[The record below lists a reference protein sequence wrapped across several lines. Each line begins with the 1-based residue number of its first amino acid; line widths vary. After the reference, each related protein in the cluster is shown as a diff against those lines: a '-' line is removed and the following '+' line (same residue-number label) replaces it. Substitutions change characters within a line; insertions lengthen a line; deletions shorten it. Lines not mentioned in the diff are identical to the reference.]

1 MKTVVRQPTAL
12 KPSGWNAF
20 RHRLP
25 LLDSLLRRRFAL
37 FSFFLTDALLTHR
50 KMRFTGVLIQAK

>member
-12 KPSGWNAF
+12 KPFGWNAF

-25 LLDSLLRRRFAL
+25 LLDSLRRRRFAL

-50 KMRFTGVLIQAK
+50 KMRITGVLIQAK

>member
-1 MKTVVRQPTAL
+1 LECISASLAPVRQ
-12 KPSGWNAF
+12 
-20 RHRLP
+20 
-25 LLDSLLRRRFAL
+25 FATKKVRA